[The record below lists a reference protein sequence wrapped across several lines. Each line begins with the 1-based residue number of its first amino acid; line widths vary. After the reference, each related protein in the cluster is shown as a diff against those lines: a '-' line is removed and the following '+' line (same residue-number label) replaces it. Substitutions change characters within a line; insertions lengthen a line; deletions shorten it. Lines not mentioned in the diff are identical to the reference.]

1 MMISFAKAWPFA
13 LAAFAMPN
21 APAVAKQAQ
30 AGAAARVLQVSA
42 NAKTP
47 EDVFGPLYR
56 AVELAHVFPDNKTFA
71 DMVPR
76 EPPEAILA
84 AYRAEKPVGREA
96 LAAFVARHFI
106 AQDAPPPQHISL
118 REHIRALWPVLARAP
133 LAVTPGS
140 SAIQLPAAY
149 VVPGGRF
156 QEIYYWDTYFTML
169 GLKTDGQQPLIESM
183 LDDFTSL
190 IERYGHIP
198 NGTRTYYLSRSQP
211 PFYALMLD
219 LSTSRDPALAK
230 RRLAALRAEYD
241 YWMAGSTCLGA
252 GGACQHVVRM
262 PDGSLLNRYWDARD
276 TPRDESYAADV
287 ATDKAAAPRP
297 AAEVNRDLRAGA
309 ESGWDYGSRFLRD
322 GKTLATIDTTDIVPP
337 DLNSLMWAMERAIAR
352 RCAAIGDT
360 ACERDFT
367 ARARRRAAAISKY
380 LWVPREG
387 RFADWDRTTRGPTP
401 VLSTATLYPLF
412 VGLATPEQAAAV
424 TRTTRARL
432 LAPGGVRTTLNRTGQ
447 QWDSPNGW
455 APLQWVAVAGLD
467 RYGAHDLARTI
478 AQRWVATVDTVYRR
492 TGKVIEKYDIEQ
504 PGVGG
509 GGEYAVQDGFG
520 WTNGVVS
527 AMIARYGIDPD
538 GTGRGGA
545 SQPPSDGEQY

>member
-1 MMISFAKAWPFA
+1 MPVSP
-13 LAAFAMPN
+13 AAAQ
-21 APAVAKQAQ
+21 QAQ
-30 AGAAARVLQVSA
+30 ADPAARALQVSA

-76 EPPEAILA
+76 QPPATILA
-84 AYRAEKPVGREA
+84 AYHAENPTGREG
-96 LAAFVARHFI
+96 LAAFVARHFVS
-106 AQDAPPPQHISL
+106 QDAAPPEHLGL
-118 REHIRALWPVLARAP
+118 RDHIRALWSVLARAP
-133 LAVTPGS
+133 LAVKSGS

-169 GLKTDGQQPLIESM
+169 GLKADGQQPLIESM

-198 NGTRTYYLSRSQP
+198 NGTRSYYLSRSQP

-219 LSTSRDPALAK
+219 LSTSRDVTLAK
-230 RRLAALRAEYD
+230 RRLAALRAEYG
-241 YWMAGSTCLGA
+241 YWMAGSGCIDA
-252 GGACQHVVRM
+252 SGACQHVVRM
-262 PDGSLLNRYWDARD
+262 PDGSLLNRYWDARN

-287 ATDKAAAPRP
+287 ATDRAAAPRS
-297 AAEVNRDLRAGA
+297 AAAVNRDLRAGA

-322 GKTLATIDTTDIVPP
+322 GKTLATIDTTDIVPA

-352 RCAAIGDT
+352 RCGAIGDT
-360 ACERDFT
+360 VCAQEFT
-367 ARARRRAAAISKY
+367 ARANRRAAAIFKY
-380 LWVPREG
+380 LWLPQEG
-387 RFADWDRTTRGPTP
+387 RFADWDRIKRAATPT
-401 VLSTATLYPLF
+401 LSTATLYPLF

-424 TRTTRARL
+424 AQTTRAKL

-467 RYGAHDLARTI
+467 RYGAHDLAKAI
-478 AQRWVATVDTVYRR
+478 AQRWVATVDAVYRR

-527 AMIARYGIDPD
+527 AMMAHYAIDSERA
-538 GTGRGGA
+538 GTGGVFPIPVGG
-545 SQPPSDGEQY
+545 ERH